1 MQRGPQRHRHLPRRT
16 DARMI
21 ALALTGLGLV
31 LLIEG
36 LVYALAPSLIEDML
50 AALRSLGLPEHRLV
64 GLAVL
69 ATGAAL
75 LWLAALIGT

>member
-1 MQRGPQRHRHLPRRT
+1 ML
-16 DARMI
+16 

-36 LVYALAPSLIEDML
+36 LVYALAPSLVEDML
-50 AALRSLGLPEHRLV
+50 AALRSLSIPDRRRI

-69 ATGAAL
+69 ACGAVL

>member
-1 MQRGPQRHRHLPRRT
+1 MQRGPQRCPHLPRRT

-50 AALRSLGLPEHRLV
+50 AALRSLGLPERRLV

>member
-1 MQRGPQRHRHLPRRT
+1 
-16 DARMI
+16 MI

-50 AALRSLGLPEHRLV
+50 AALRSLGLPERRIV
-64 GLAVL
+64 GLAVI
-69 ATGAAL
+69 ASGAAL
-75 LWLAALIGT
+75 LWLAALMGG

>member
-16 DARMI
+16 DARMV

-50 AALRSLGLPEHRLV
+50 AALRSLGLPERRLV

>member
-1 MQRGPQRHRHLPRRT
+1 
-16 DARMI
+16 MI
-21 ALALTGLGLV
+21 SLALTGLGLV

-50 AALRSLGLPEHRLV
+50 AALRSLGLPERRIV

-69 ATGAAL
+69 ASGAAF
-75 LWLAALIGT
+75 LWLAALMGG

>member
-50 AALRSLGLPEHRLV
+50 AALRSLGLPERRLV

>member
-50 AALRSLGLPEHRLV
+50 AALRSLGLPERRLV

-75 LWLAALIGT
+75 LWLAALIRT

>member
-50 AALRSLGLPEHRLV
+50 AALRSLGLPERRLV

-75 LWLAALIGT
+75 LWLAALIGA

>member
-1 MQRGPQRHRHLPRRT
+1 
-16 DARMI
+16 MI
-21 ALALTGLGLV
+21 SLALTGLGLV

-50 AALRSLGLPEHRLV
+50 AALRSLGLPERRIV

-69 ATGAAL
+69 ASGAAL
-75 LWLAALIGT
+75 LWLTALMGG

>member
-1 MQRGPQRHRHLPRRT
+1 
-16 DARMI
+16 MI
-21 ALALTGLGLV
+21 SLALTGLGLV

-50 AALRSLGLPEHRLV
+50 AALRSLGLPERRIV

-69 ATGAAL
+69 ASGAVL
-75 LWLAALIGT
+75 LWLAALMGG

>member
-1 MQRGPQRHRHLPRRT
+1 MLG
-16 DARMI
+16 
-21 ALALTGLGLV
+21 LALTGLGLV

-36 LVYALAPSLIEDML
+36 LVYALAPSLVEDML
-50 AALRSLGLPEHRLV
+50 AALRSLSIADRRLV

-69 ATGAAL
+69 ASGAVL